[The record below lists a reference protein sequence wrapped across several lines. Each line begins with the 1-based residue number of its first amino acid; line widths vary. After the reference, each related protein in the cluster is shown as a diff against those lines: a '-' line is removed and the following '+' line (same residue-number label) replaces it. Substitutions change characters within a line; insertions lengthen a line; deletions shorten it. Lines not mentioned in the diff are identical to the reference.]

1 MKSVG
6 ESVAALKAIKNVLSS
21 FEGRSLVIKELKSA
35 MSSYSVETVK
45 SAIAQSTLNEEQIR
59 AILIEKGLTGQLLE
73 TTTAEL
79 AQATTT
85 NALAVSEGVA
95 TTATVGLG
103 NAFKGLGASM
113 KTFALS
119 HPVLLAIAAVGVTVY
134 GVVKAYDALTVS
146 VEEANEAM
154 QDAVGE
160 YDSAKSSLESVNT
173 ELEEQNKK
181 MNELLAKDKLTYAE
195 KGQLEELQA
204 ITQELL
210 LQQDIE
216 EKRADKASKD
226 VADKTVDAY
235 KKQYGKYDK
244 SEDYLKELLTYEN
257 MPILD
262 DAYNVFGIVA
272 AYIRAQKLLEQSQ
285 KEFDDAVK
293 NGNDTTWIAE
303 DVQHNID
310 AVEDYRQAL
319 DDNISDLQE
328 KRLALEDE
336 YNKAV
341 EKRQAGIEPLTSL
354 DKDVI
359 ETYESI
365 YDVMKTV
372 YEYTDKNSWNNMEI
386 SNIFNTEGIEKTKE
400 ELISMYKSGELSSS
414 EMLEQFPKLNQAIKE
429 SEIIAGEGSDAFK
442 EFFNEIAALADETE
456 DVVNGVSNNTSTL
469 SITETIAQINTQLKP
484 AFDSLKSAYQD
495 IFTFDNDTGE
505 KLFSLE
511 NVGIETFESV
521 RSELDKLGEIDGITV
536 DYSAF
541 ENFVAVLSDTSSTA
555 DEVQAQFD
563 RLATN
568 IIYTTDC
575 TNISAET
582 YDLLVRSLKNLGVT
596 NAEDVLSGLKG
607 IQEELVSAGYNLS
620 DVTAEEAAKLVELG
634 MVSAETVEYL
644 NQYLI
649 QKELS
654 QNPLD
659 TIADIQALENLCNAL
674 GITGE
679 LYQNVIALKDAFDAK
694 ERGAVSAGLDESIK
708 HYQDRISELANG
720 KSDYKFSFD
729 GTATPK
735 TSKKSGSSKKEEDKW
750 LAEYKKKLAELQ
762 NLLAKGVINEREFF
776 SQSEIL
782 LNTYLKDSEEHM
794 TKYAEEISDA
804 EKTLHSDRMNAYQY
818 EADELFRLQNGNYL
832 NMTEYYQSMIGLQDE
847 YYNSEALKLKNLAD
861 TMEAQ
866 YGRMSHV
873 TLTRPSVDASEIQ
886 SAGYTTELTSSSVYA
901 QSFGDETKQ
910 VVLTPILPDGT
921 VLSPEALTAYADKL
935 LKGEKID
942 ADIQLSMFEGK
953 DAVKQTAEYINGLE
967 KMQSEYQTLKK
978 TFSESPYGDFTEEQL
993 EAIEKLTEEIEKH
1006 KSQLTSELGDIKS
1019 AYDDLIEIRDTY
1031 NEYGKISVDQYQSL
1045 CDMGFEYLALLS
1057 NESGAL
1063 SLDEDAFQRL
1073 TDAKIQQIQVDMALQ
1088 ATDLIKN
1095 IQTEEQAVQ
1104 YLAASYENLAANAL
1118 SAAEQMLYAAQANA
1132 HLMYGADSMQAQ
1144 AANTIVKGYENAKL
1158 AAGVVDI
1165 KMQSGGG
1172 YEKPKELPV

>member
-1 MKSVG
+1 MIFRTITDDITGANKSIG
-6 ESVAALKAIKNVLSS
+6 LFGKSLNDFKGMLNSFKQNGFFNTLLNTPLINIDTTAIDNYNNAIRSSIPFEKALAIARRTTNAETIALIESSHGAEVQIERVTAAQKASTIAAKAHSVALKAASIAGNMIL
-21 FEGRSLVIKELKSA
+21 FA
-35 MSSYSVETVK
+35 
-45 SAIAQSTLNEEQIR
+45 AIS
-59 AILIEKGLTGQLLE
+59 KGIQL
-73 TTTAEL
+73 
-79 AQATTT
+79 
-85 NALAVSEGVA
+85 A
-95 TTATVGLG
+95 TTAID
-103 NAFKGLGASM
+103 NWI
-113 KTFALS
+113 
-119 HPVLLAIAAVGVTVY
+119 HR
-134 GVVKAYDALTVS
+134 
-146 VEEANEAM
+146 VEKANEAM

-762 NLLAKGVINEREFF
+762 NLLAKGRLMPSPVVI
-776 SQSEIL
+776 
-782 LNTYLKDSEEHM
+782 
-794 TKYAEEISDA
+794 
-804 EKTLHSDRMNAYQY
+804 
-818 EADELFRLQNGNYL
+818 
-832 NMTEYYQSMIGLQDE
+832 QD
-847 YYNSEALKLKNLAD
+847 
-861 TMEAQ
+861 
-866 YGRMSHV
+866 V
-873 TLTRPSVDASEIQ
+873 
-886 SAGYTTELTSSSVYA
+886 
-901 QSFGDETKQ
+901 
-910 VVLTPILPDGT
+910 
-921 VLSPEALTAYADKL
+921 
-935 LKGEKID
+935 
-942 ADIQLSMFEGK
+942 
-953 DAVKQTAEYINGLE
+953 
-967 KMQSEYQTLKK
+967 
-978 TFSESPYGDFTEEQL
+978 
-993 EAIEKLTEEIEKH
+993 
-1006 KSQLTSELGDIKS
+1006 
-1019 AYDDLIEIRDTY
+1019 
-1031 NEYGKISVDQYQSL
+1031 
-1045 CDMGFEYLALLS
+1045 
-1057 NESGAL
+1057 
-1063 SLDEDAFQRL
+1063 
-1073 TDAKIQQIQVDMALQ
+1073 
-1088 ATDLIKN
+1088 
-1095 IQTEEQAVQ
+1095 
-1104 YLAASYENLAANAL
+1104 
-1118 SAAEQMLYAAQANA
+1118 
-1132 HLMYGADSMQAQ
+1132 
-1144 AANTIVKGYENAKL
+1144 
-1158 AAGVVDI
+1158 
-1165 KMQSGGG
+1165 
-1172 YEKPKELPV
+1172 